1 MLVNI
6 VMLALSL
13 GIILASCAIF
23 VNAIECL
30 GKALNL
36 HQGII
41 GSIFAAVGTAMP
53 ETLIPIIAIIFS
65 KEASAHAV
73 GIGAIAGAP
82 FMLSTLAFFITGAA
96 VVVYSLMGKR
106 TLTMNINSSIM
117 SKDLLFFLSI
127 YTIAIATSFIHE
139 ILWLKIGIGVVLF
152 FSYILYLKLIINDDA
167 ESMGNA
173 ETLYLKKYF
182 KISETVFAISI
193 QLLLALAFIVLG
205 ANIFIKHVQLLSG
218 FIGLSPLILSL
229 IITPIAT
236 EMPEKLNSI
245 IWIGRKKDTL
255 ALGNITGAMVFQSCI
270 PVVFGMIF
278 TPWNLRGM
286 TLVSAALA
294 LVSGTIVLAWLKIR
308 KNLNPFILMVG
319 GIFYAIFLLHVFVI
333 FKGK

>member
-1 MLVNI
+1 MLFNI

-13 GIILASCAIF
+13 GVILASCAIF

-106 TLTMNINSSIM
+106 TFTMNINSGIM

-127 YTIAIATSFIHE
+127 YTIAIATSFVHE

-167 ESMGNA
+167 ESMENA
-173 ETLYLKKYF
+173 DMLYLKKYF
-182 KISETVFAISI
+182 KISETVFTISI

-205 ANIFIKHVQLLSG
+205 ADLFIKHVQLLSG

-319 GIFYAIFLLHVFVI
+319 GIFYAIFLFHVFVI

>member
-1 MLVNI
+1 MLFNI

-13 GIILASCAIF
+13 GVILASCAIF

-106 TLTMNINSSIM
+106 TFTMNINSGIM

-127 YTIAIATSFIHE
+127 YTIAIATSFVHE

-167 ESMGNA
+167 ESMENA
-173 ETLYLKKYF
+173 DNLYLKKYF
-182 KISETVFAISI
+182 KISETVFTISI

-205 ANIFIKHVQLLSG
+205 ADLFIKHVQLLSG

-255 ALGNITGAMVFQSCI
+255 ALGNIKGAMVFQSCI

-319 GIFYAIFLLHVFVI
+319 GIFYAIFLFHVFVI